1 MSWEENR
8 RQRKIKW
15 SKWLDG
21 MAPPGIGTDGEIGYF
36 VSGLI
41 FALFM
46 SLEFFFNYNEAYSE
60 FYDQIDSVGYVVD
73 FTEVL
78 GGSLDWFYLYSI
90 IVLCMVIRYYLYY
103 RKDSKSIYLMKR
115 LPNRFEL
122 HKRAWA
128 LPLLGMLVTLL
139 AAFVVLVIYFVIYMT
154 VIPKG
159 FIAPE
164 QWQKIWR

>member
-21 MAPPGIGTDGEIGYF
+21 MAPPGIGTDGEIGRYL
-36 VSGLI
+36 SGLV
-41 FALFM
+41 FALLM
-46 SLEFFFNYNEAYSE
+46 SIEFFFNYSKEE
-60 FYDQIDSVGYVVD
+60 VHDQIMSVGYVPD

-78 GGSLDWFYLYSI
+78 GGSLDWFYLYSF
-90 IVLCMVIRYYLYY
+90 IVLCMVIRYYWYY
-103 RKDSKSIYLMKR
+103 QKDSKSIYLMKR
-115 LPNRFEL
+115 LPNRFEF
-122 HKRAWA
+122 HKRAWT

-139 AAFVVLVIYFVIYMT
+139 VAFVVLVIYFVIYMIVT
-154 VIPKG
+154 PNG
-159 FIAPE
+159 FIAPG